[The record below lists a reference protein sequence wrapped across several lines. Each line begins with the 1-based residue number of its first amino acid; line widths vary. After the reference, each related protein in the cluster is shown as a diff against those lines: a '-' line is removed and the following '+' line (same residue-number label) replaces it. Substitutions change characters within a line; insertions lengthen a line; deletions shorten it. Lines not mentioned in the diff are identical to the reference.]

1 MNFIKIAIKYIGVFS
16 GILVILFSGLM
27 LTSYIPRECIEENL
41 QESAEFYKYKQGI
54 HRLHPDRQDL
64 RLHYYADSMLLN
76 IIYCIDTEHPIQSTL
91 WSNYYETE
99 YVDKNDD
106 FIEVVETQKEP
117 TNQYLRYW
125 HGSMMI
131 IRPLLLI
138 LNIEQIYMVNR
149 SNISWFGNSFTNIII

>member
-1 MNFIKIAIKYIGVFS
+1 MRFIKTVFKYIGIFS

-27 LTSYIPRECIEENL
+27 LTSCIPRESIEENL
-41 QESAEFYKYKQGI
+41 QESAEFYKDKQGI
-54 HRLHPDRQDL
+54 ERLHPDRQDL

-91 WSNYYETE
+91 WYNYYETE
-99 YVDKNDD
+99 YVAKNDD
-106 FIEVVETQKEP
+106 FIETQKEP

-138 LNIEQIYMVNR
+138 FNIEQIYMVNR
-149 SNISWFGNSFTNIII
+149 SNISWFGNSSTNIII